1 MDLRNK
7 SLHFY
12 VYLALGLILSAILLF
27 KAVLPQM
34 KTWDSLKKELIQRDT
49 ELKRRYAIVQEKEK
63 LAREIAK
70 IEQNYGN
77 MDEMFFRL
85 DDVSQAVKEIA
96 RISQDLQMEFSSLV
110 PSPAQKLE
118 NLSAGIGFT
127 LWETPIS
134 IRMKTGYLKLLDF
147 IKRIENSGKVLKIKN
162 FSVRK
167 NTTNLL
173 IHDIEMT
180 LGIYSLQKEE
190 PPKEEGR

>member
-1 MDLRNK
+1 MDLKDK

-12 VYLALGLILSAILLF
+12 IYLALGVILSAILLF
-27 KAVLPQM
+27 KAVLPKM

-49 ELKRRYAIVQEKEK
+49 ELKRRYAIVQEKER
-63 LAREIAK
+63 LAQDIAK

-96 RISQDLQMEFSSLV
+96 RISQDLQIEFSSLV
-110 PSPAQKLE
+110 PSPPQKLE

-134 IRMKTGYLKLLDF
+134 IKMKIGYLKLLDF
-147 IKRIENSGKVLKIKN
+147 IKRIESSGKLMKIKN

-167 NTTNLL
+167 NTANLL

-180 LGIYSLQKEE
+180 LSIYSLQKEA
-190 PPKEEGR
+190 PPKEEAR